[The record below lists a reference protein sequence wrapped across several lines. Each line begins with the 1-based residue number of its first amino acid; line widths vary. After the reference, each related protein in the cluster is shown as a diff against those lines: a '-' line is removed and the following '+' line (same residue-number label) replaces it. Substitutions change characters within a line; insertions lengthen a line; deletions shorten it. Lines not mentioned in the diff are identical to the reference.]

1 MRQPQNQIRLISL
14 SLIAGIWLLAILF
27 ATPATAAHGKA
38 RPGPLCMPVAA
49 LLDNQLPADATD
61 ATLPATS
68 QSTSPNTTQPKHD
81 VCVAA
86 HVYQVIQLSDG
97 TRFLDVCPS
106 SIPDAD
112 CRFILL
118 SMPADREEVGD
129 LRRLSGAD
137 IKLRGTLRPM
147 NGRFGIYLTHARQ
160 LEGGPEKFRPNP
172 RLLRDFDPE
181 SDRLAVQDPNLRSS
195 GHRRNFMNKTLKE
208 PTTH

>member
-1 MRQPQNQIRLISL
+1 
-14 SLIAGIWLLAILF
+14 
-27 ATPATAAHGKA
+27 
-38 RPGPLCMPVAA
+38 MPVAA

-181 SDRLAVQDPNLRSS
+181 SDRLAVQDPNLRAS
-195 GHRRNFMNKTLKE
+195 GHRRSFMNKTLKE